1 MCFIDFF
8 RKLFIL
14 NISKLATT
22 EKYTVSKMFTPPLLP
37 SFSMTNELL
46 CIQSAST
53 RIFCPDLL
61 TIATPYYGTVFSG
74 STLLVMSNS
83 AVLWRLLFV
92 NLVVP
97 GVLLF
102 YLCPSWCWLISKTS
116 LRKFRLL
123 LSSYWLVLFN
133 KKIPFL
139 ILFWYFYDCI

>member
-1 MCFIDFF
+1 
-8 RKLFIL
+8 
-14 NISKLATT
+14 
-22 EKYTVSKMFTPPLLP
+22 MFTPPLLP

-102 YLCPSWCWLISKTS
+102 YLCPS
-116 LRKFRLL
+116 
-123 LSSYWLVLFN
+123 
-133 KKIPFL
+133 
-139 ILFWYFYDCI
+139 